1 MNLQL
6 VSVCYLLGVETRRHM
21 PEVDCT
27 IDTRRLKRELIQDG
41 ADPYLVA
48 AEALQT
54 IERLKYLL
62 SKYQRQYR

>member
-1 MNLQL
+1 MA
-6 VSVCYLLGVETRRHM
+6 
-21 PEVDCT
+21 EVDCT
-27 IDTRRLKRELIQDG
+27 IQTRRIKRELIQDG

-62 SKYQRQYR
+62 SRYKFKSRIAN